1 MRIDAELDP
10 IHSERLETLL
20 ERLKRPL
27 SEVLALAIDAAY
39 GELPA
44 EEATENSP
52 PYDALESIGFIGCID
67 DDRGLSRSYKA
78 RIDYTRTTRLAGAS
92 SAPTASH

>member
-27 SEVLALAIDAAY
+27 PEVLGVAIDAAY
-39 GELPA
+39 GELAPEGQQEDSA
-44 EEATENSP
+44 LFA
-52 PYDALESIGFIGCID
+52 ALESIGFIGCIED
-67 DDRGLSRSYKA
+67 DSALSATYKT
-78 RIDYTRTTRLAGAS
+78 RIDF
-92 SAPTASH
+92 SAKSGVKP